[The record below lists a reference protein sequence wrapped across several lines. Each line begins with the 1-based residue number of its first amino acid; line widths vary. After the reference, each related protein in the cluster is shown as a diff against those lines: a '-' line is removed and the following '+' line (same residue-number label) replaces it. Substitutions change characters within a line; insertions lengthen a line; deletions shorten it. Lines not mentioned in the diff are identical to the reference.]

1 MVIVKFGYFLVDVN
15 LFHSKTYH
23 AFIAKIF
30 FCSSVVFQESFMKMD
45 YNDLC

>member
-15 LFHSKTYH
+15 LFHSKTHH
-23 AFIAKIF
+23 AFIAKMVS
-30 FCSSVVFQESFMKMD
+30 CSSVVFQESFRKMD